1 MEFLVRGALDLG
13 ERGVFVS
20 FEETEAELATNVAS
34 LGFDLDDL
42 VAKKLLAIDYI
53 KVDRSEIEEAGEYD
67 LDGLF
72 VRLGH
77 ALDSTGATRVVLD
90 SVEAIFGG
98 FTNEGVLR
106 SELRRL
112 LRWLKD
118 RQVTV
123 LLTGE
128 KGEGALTR
136 YGLEEYV
143 SDCVISLDN
152 RVADQVTTRRLRV
165 VKFRGS
171 SHGTNEY
178 PFLIDEEG
186 ISVLPVTSLGLDYPA
201 SMERVPTGV
210 AALDDMLE
218 GGGYFRASSILIS
231 GTAGTGKS
239 SLAAMF
245 AAACCRRKERVLY
258 FAMEESSAQVA
269 RNMNSIGLDLEL
281 WQRKR
286 LLKIQAARPTVY
298 GLEMHLAA
306 MHRAIEQHRPSAV
319 VIDPISSLITAG
331 DAHEVKSMLVRLFD
345 YLKMNGITCVVT
357 SLTAGAGLEETS
369 IGISSLI
376 DTWLQVRDIEIAAE
390 RTRGLYLVKS
400 RGMGHSNQ
408 VREFLITPQGL
419 DLLPVAVGAE
429 GVLTGS
435 ARLSLEADARA
446 KTETRRHE
454 RERAMRALARRKQ
467 IVDAQIDSLRAE
479 FATEE
484 EEARARLAET
494 QDRDNAVA
502 ELAARRARVGAGA
515 KDAGRRP

>member
-1 MEFLVRGALDLG
+1 
-13 ERGVFVS
+13 
-20 FEETEAELATNVAS
+20 
-34 LGFDLDDL
+34 
-42 VAKKLLAIDYI
+42 
-53 KVDRSEIEEAGEYD
+53 
-67 LDGLF
+67 
-72 VRLGH
+72 
-77 ALDSTGATRVVLD
+77 
-90 SVEAIFGG
+90 
-98 FTNEGVLR
+98 
-106 SELRRL
+106 
-112 LRWLKD
+112 
-118 RQVTV
+118 
-123 LLTGE
+123 
-128 KGEGALTR
+128 
-136 YGLEEYV
+136 
-143 SDCVISLDN
+143 
-152 RVADQVTTRRLRV
+152 
-165 VKFRGS
+165 
-171 SHGTNEY
+171 
-178 PFLIDEEG
+178 
-186 ISVLPVTSLGLDYPA
+186 
-201 SMERVPTGV
+201 
-210 AALDDMLE
+210 
-218 GGGYFRASSILIS
+218 
-231 GTAGTGKS
+231 
-239 SLAAMF
+239 
-245 AAACCRRKERVLY
+245 
-258 FAMEESSAQVA
+258 
-269 RNMNSIGLDLEL
+269 
-281 WQRKR
+281 
-286 LLKIQAARPTVY
+286 
-298 GLEMHLAA
+298 MHLAA